1 MDEREGLIYEQLGK
15 GTLKDKEGKVI
26 GDYTVNTMPKP
37 TTRHPAKKNG
47 KKNGKKK
54 KEWVKANTPKPKR
67 FFVK

>member
-1 MDEREGLIYEQLGK
+1 MANGLIYEQLEK
-15 GTLKDKEGKVI
+15 GELKTPQGEKV
-26 GDYTVNTMPKP
+26 GSYTVNTLPKR
-37 TTRHPAKKNG
+37 TTEHPDKKNG

>member
-1 MDEREGLIYEQLGK
+1 
-15 GTLKDKEGKVI
+15 
-26 GDYTVNTMPKP
+26 MPKL